1 MPTEKNRNERKQIL
15 DELLRGRDNKYST
28 EDLMNECNSRLED
41 KFGTDMDICI
51 NTIRNDIAWIKET
64 FGDEVIEEIKE
75 GRHKYYRYADPNF
88 SISDKTVRME
98 DLPQV
103 VEMLSFLMRFRGLPH
118 YEWIDELAEKMHLPE
133 DLVSQS
139 DKIVGFDEMPY
150 LDGRKWFGFLFKAI
164 VEKKA
169 LKMTYKDFKSSEPVL
184 FTIHPYFLKQFNRR
198 WFVVAWTPEKNW
210 LSNYAFDR
218 IVDLQPSED
227 AYIPN
232 EDYDF
237 IDYYEEI
244 VGVTHLDKPLEK
256 VKIRFDKE
264 SWNYVKTK
272 PIHTVYSIESEDEN
286 GGVMQIEVIPNYE
299 LEQAILY
306 YGEYAE
312 VLEPLWLR
320 NRMKERIAKM
330 KELYK

>member
-1 MPTEKNRNERKQIL
+1 MPTEKNREERKHIL
-15 DELLRGRDNKYST
+15 DELLHDRENNYST
-28 EDLMNECNSRLED
+28 NDLLEECICRLED
-41 KFGTDMDICI
+41 KYDTDKDICI

-64 FGDEVIEEIKE
+64 FGEEVIEERRE
-75 GRHKYYRYADPNF
+75 GRHVYYRYADANF
-88 SISDKTVRME
+88 SIFNKTVRME

-118 YEWIDELAEKMHLPE
+118 FEWIEDLAKKIQLPE
-133 DLVSQS
+133 DFVDNS

-150 LDGRKWFGFLFKAI
+150 LTGMKWFGNLFTAI
-164 VEKKA
+164 VEKTA
-169 LKMTYKDFKSSEPVL
+169 LEMTYKDFKSCEPFVL
-184 FTIHPYFLKQFNRR
+184 TIHPYFLKQYNRR
-198 WFVVAWTPEKNW
+198 WFVVAWTPEKEW

-218 IVDLQPSED
+218 ILGLKPSSD
-227 AYIPN
+227 AYITN
-232 EDYDF
+232 DDYDF
-237 IDYYEEI
+237 VDYYDEI
-244 VGVTHLDKPLEK
+244 VGVTHLNKPLEK

-312 VLEPLWLR
+312 VLEPQWLR
-320 NRMKERIAKM
+320 ERMKGRIDRM

>member
-1 MPTEKNRNERKQIL
+1 MPKEKNREERKQIL
-15 DELLRGRDNKYST
+15 DELLRDRSNKYST
-28 EDLMNECNSRLED
+28 EDLMNECISRLED
-41 KFGTDMDICI
+41 KFDTEKDICI
-51 NTIRNDIAWIKET
+51 NTIRNDIAWIRET

-88 SISDKTVRME
+88 SISSKTVSLE
-98 DLPQV
+98 DLPQA

-118 YEWIDELAEKMHLPE
+118 YEWIDELAEKMPLPE
-133 DLVSQS
+133 DLVNQS

-150 LDGRKWFGFLFKAI
+150 LDGRRWFGFLFKAI

-169 LKMTYKDFKSSEPVL
+169 LKMTYKDFKSSEPVV
-184 FTIHPYFLKQFNRR
+184 FTIHPYFLKQYNRR
-198 WFVVAWTPEKNW
+198 WFVVAWTPEKGW

-218 IVDLQPSED
+218 ILGLTPSSD
-227 AYIPN
+227 AYVPN
-232 EDYDF
+232 DDYDF
-237 IDYYEEI
+237 VDYYDEI
-244 VGVTHLDKPLEK
+244 VGVTHLNKPIET
-256 VKIRFDKE
+256 VKIRFAKE
-264 SWNYVKTK
+264 SWDYVKTK
-272 PIHTVYSIESEDEN
+272 PIHTSYTIESEDED

-312 VLEPLWLR
+312 VLEPQWLR
-320 NRMKERIAKM
+320 ERMKGRIDRM